1 MNTTSDNKLK
11 VAAQE
16 GDINL
21 LYTVIEEDPQVLEH
35 NDLISFVETPL
46 HIASSCGNIGFATEI
61 MRLKPSL
68 AWKLNQ
74 QGFTPIH
81 LAMQHS
87 HKRMVHRLVDI
98 NKELVRAKGREGLTP
113 LHFASQIGEIDLLA
127 NFLLA
132 CPDSIEDVT
141 IRGETALHIAVRYRQ
156 YEALQL
162 LVGWLKGTC
171 QKNAMQIEKTIL
183 NWKDEEGNTI
193 LHVSA
198 LMNDSKVLQ
207 LLLKTKVDLKVKN
220 LENSTALD
228 VAASAEIKNAL
239 VRAGAKHGSSVTN
252 APTLADK
259 LRWNITLMGKIII
272 FVLRIRRDITED
284 QRQAFLVVA
293 ALIATATYQSALSP
307 PGGVFQA
314 NAGNNDNNNV
324 NITSPNSTTIAT
336 QGINAGTSVISEG
349 DFLTLSILNSLSLL
363 ISTVTIYILTPS
375 GIVGTILFTPMFWF
389 AYCYLYSIRV
399 ISPTN
404 ATKNF
409 NLVMLCLF
417 SSLYSGVGWTFS
429 VVCKRL
435 KIHEKMRDIGTRNST
450 GRNIW

>member
-1 MNTTSDNKLK
+1 MASNMNTTSDNKLK

-98 NKELVRAKGREGLTP
+98 NKELVRAKGRE
-113 LHFASQIGEIDLLA
+113 
-127 NFLLA
+127 
-132 CPDSIEDVT
+132 DSIEDVT